1 MDNPRWKRYLK
12 SVGRAWIDGSVAAAC
27 DPMLYSYYLAARTAA
42 PADTRADNAESRRA
56 AGTTRILNLA
66 T

>member
-1 MDNPRWKRYLK
+1 METPRWKRYLR
-12 SVGRAWIDGSVAAAC
+12 SVGRAWIEGSAAC
-27 DPMLYSYYLAARTAA
+27 DPMLYSHYLAARTAA
-42 PADTRADNAESRRA
+42 PADTRAENAESLRA